1 MVSPFVNRRNA
12 TVELVVYLFVLRCNS
27 ELFFAC
33 LSHSRFIKPLVV
45 FCTADSLPSTW
56 PTQVREQISREWIQ
70 DLGLISAEN
79 SEVERHREDSL
90 CLDSESKKRDRK
102 LVFDHGER
110 ETIIRDRTR
119 ERRREREMGRKTRSE
134 R

>member
-1 MVSPFVNRRNA
+1 MLICS
-12 TVELVVYLFVLRCNS
+12 FVLRCNS
-27 ELFFAC
+27 EL
-33 LSHSRFIKPLVV
+33 LRSSLNTLVLLTLV
-45 FCTADSLPSTW
+45 ALCPTDGLPSTW

-70 DLGLISAEN
+70 DLSLISAEN

-110 ETIIRDRTR
+110 ETLKTSDKR
-119 ERRREREMGRKTRSE
+119 ERQRERERGRERWETDKRERWRQRDKETR
-134 R
+134 